1 MSPWLGHRAS
11 AIGSRAHHKGIF
23 AVDLTFLIGAVLG
36 SGLFIAFGR
45 PPAEKLIAYV
55 QERMRG
61 N

>member
-1 MSPWLGHRAS
+1 M
-11 AIGSRAHHKGIF
+11 
-23 AVDLTFLIGAVLG
+23 DLPFLIGAVLG

-55 QERMRG
+55 QQRMRG